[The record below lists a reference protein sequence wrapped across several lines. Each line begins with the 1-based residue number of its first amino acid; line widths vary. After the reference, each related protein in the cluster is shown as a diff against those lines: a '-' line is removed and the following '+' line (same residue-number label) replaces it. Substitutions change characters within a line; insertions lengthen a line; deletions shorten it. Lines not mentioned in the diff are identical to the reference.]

1 MPRFQSSRFFLGNAQ
16 LQNFLICLIICS
28 ESNCYWI
35 FNFFFVLEFTYFF
48 CKIMIGHTS
57 CQIKHTWKTLRFTL
71 LSHWLRVP
79 IITIILCIF
88 VGINLQ
94 SRTIE
99 PCSTYGQNVHQVME
113 EQRNQH
119 KRSLLSLYNFPTN
132 KQSSF
137 LGG

>member
-1 MPRFQSSRFFLGNAQ
+1 M
-16 LQNFLICLIICS
+16 QNFLICLIICS
-28 ESNCYWI
+28 ESCYWI
-35 FNFFFVLEFTYFF
+35 FSFLSWNLLFFF

-57 CQIKHTWKTLRFTL
+57 CQIKHTWKTLRTMQFTL
-71 LSHWLRVP
+71 LSHWLRVL